1 MDLRAT
7 TGQSRIV
14 VQADISVLQFNNV
27 RKYQRN
33 ESMER
38 STDMKPLTK
47 DATCDACAMTA
58 DHIEGLTHKPD
69 CPWVL
74 AQ

>member
-1 MDLRAT
+1 
-7 TGQSRIV
+7 
-14 VQADISVLQFNNV
+14 
-27 RKYQRN
+27 
-33 ESMER
+33 
-38 STDMKPLTK
+38 MKPLTK